1 MQPYHSL
8 RRRAAI
14 VSSLVS
20 LSLVSAW
27 AGSQNDNLPNFQ
39 KVDDHVYRGAQP
51 TDSGFKDLARL
62 GIKTIVDL
70 RDIGEHSQ
78 ADEQKVVTDLGMRYV
93 SIPMHGMSTPKDDQ
107 VAAVQALFN
116 DTSSSPV
123 FVHCK
128 RGADRTGMV
137 VAVYRISH
145 DQWENKKALSEAKS
159 YGMSFFE
166 RAIQHYV
173 MDYKP
178 TFALATAGAD
188 SAASLTDTRG
198 VR

>member
-1 MQPYHSL
+1 MQHYSSL

-14 VSSLVS
+14 FGFTASLT
-20 LSLVSAW
+20 LASAW
-27 AGSQNDNLPNFQ
+27 AHSQNDNLPNFQ

-51 TDSGFKDLARL
+51 TDSGFKELAQL

-70 RDIGEHSQ
+70 RDVGEHSQ
-78 ADEQKVVTDLGMRYV
+78 ADEEKIVTGLGMRYV
-93 SIPMHGMSTPKDDQ
+93 SIPMHGLSTPKDDK

-116 DTSSSPV
+116 DTTNGRV

-145 DQWENKKALSEAKS
+145 DQWDNKKALSEAKS

-166 RAIQHYV
+166 RAIQSYV
-173 MDYKP
+173 MNYRP
-178 TFALATAGAD
+178 SVTLATAGAE
-188 SAASLTDTRG
+188 STSPLADTRG

>member
-1 MQPYHSL
+1 MQHYSSL

-14 VSSLVS
+14 FGFTASLT
-20 LSLVSAW
+20 LASAW
-27 AGSQNDNLPNFQ
+27 AHSENDNLPNFQ

-51 TDSGFKDLARL
+51 TDSGFKELAQL

-70 RDIGEHSQ
+70 RDVGEHSQ
-78 ADEQKVVTDLGMRYV
+78 ADEEKIVTGLGMRYV
-93 SIPMHGMSTPKDDQ
+93 SIPMHGLSTPKDDK

-116 DTSSSPV
+116 DTTNGRV

-145 DQWENKKALSEAKS
+145 DQWDNKKALSEAKS

-166 RAIQHYV
+166 RAIQSYV
-173 MDYKP
+173 MNYRP
-178 TFALATAGAD
+178 SVTLATAGAE
-188 SAASLTDTRG
+188 STSPLADTRG

>member
-1 MQPYHSL
+1 MQHYSSL

-14 VSSLVS
+14 FGFTASLT
-20 LSLVSAW
+20 LVSAW
-27 AGSQNDNLPNFQ
+27 AHSQNDNLPNFQ

-51 TDSGFKDLARL
+51 TDSGFKDLAQL

-70 RDIGEHSQ
+70 RDVGEHSQ
-78 ADEQKVVTDLGMRYV
+78 ADEEKIVTGLGMRYV
-93 SIPMHGMSTPKDDQ
+93 SIPMHGLSTPKDDK

-116 DTSSSPV
+116 DASSGPV

-145 DQWENKKALSEAKS
+145 DQWDNKKALSEAKS

-166 RAIQHYV
+166 RAIQSYV
-173 MDYKP
+173 RNYRP
-178 TFALATAGAD
+178 SVTLATAGTD
-188 SAASLTDTRG
+188 AASTLAETRG